1 MKIHLLIN
9 VLILILFVQCV
20 YKQKESISIEEKS
33 VVETVQKSDSLP
45 PLQAGE
51 VTYKGDE
58 PFGEI
63 IVLKGR
69 LLTSDTAIFRLKE
82 AEMVIHDNILV
93 LSPEIFEQLVLFKL
107 PEMKCLGYVGSVGQ
121 GPGDFLRPHLIETQD
136 TGVVCYMTDDTNYK
150 NFFKLTN
157 DYKLEQIS
165 SPFRNKTSWRLD
177 EIYQVKRNK
186 YLIAEKADNGK
197 IITESELIGDSVIT
211 REIYN
216 LNLRKEQSFWAVYLG
231 SFAVNVKKKRMVYAY
246 KYYRKIKFM
255 DLEAKQIREISF
267 VNEKGFDDNTL
278 KIADGLDRNVTYYHG
293 IYAGE
298 KYVYI
303 GYSGMTP
310 VEAYRKGDNFYIH
323 IEKYDWNGYPICKYR
338 LDNSGIWHVD
348 EQNRKIYL
356 ASYRYDDPFFI
367 YDLPE

>member
-121 GPGDFLRPHLIETQD
+121 G
-136 TGVVCYMTDDTNYK
+136 
-150 NFFKLTN
+150 
-157 DYKLEQIS
+157 
-165 SPFRNKTSWRLD
+165 
-177 EIYQVKRNK
+177 
-186 YLIAEKADNGK
+186 
-197 IITESELIGDSVIT
+197 
-211 REIYN
+211 
-216 LNLRKEQSFWAVYLG
+216 
-231 SFAVNVKKKRMVYAY
+231 
-246 KYYRKIKFM
+246 
-255 DLEAKQIREISF
+255 
-267 VNEKGFDDNTL
+267 
-278 KIADGLDRNVTYYHG
+278 
-293 IYAGE
+293 
-298 KYVYI
+298 
-303 GYSGMTP
+303 
-310 VEAYRKGDNFYIH
+310 
-323 IEKYDWNGYPICKYR
+323 
-338 LDNSGIWHVD
+338 
-348 EQNRKIYL
+348 
-356 ASYRYDDPFFI
+356 
-367 YDLPE
+367 